1 MLIIV
6 DTPEAL
12 GLIPVEQREKATLM
26 YGAWQAARE
35 LRTALDAS
43 DHPGVAFVQASAA
56 HVGEVVPDVFSWDCE
71 KGAMA

>member
-12 GLIPVEQREKATLM
+12 EQIPADQREKATLM
-26 YGAWQAARE
+26 YDAWQAARE
-35 LRTALDAS
+35 LRAAIDSS
-43 DHPGVAFVQASAA
+43 DHPGVAFVQAMA
-56 HVGEVVPDVFSWDCE
+56 HGREEVPEVFTWDSE